1 MRHLKF
7 WSGKPI
13 INPRL
18 EIECGGA
25 ILVLPNIDDVL
36 NNPNFPQTAHYFD
49 CPLPQENNF
58 KPPINIRLLDQRPN
72 GFTPL
77 VGKYVIKDFQ
87 PFDPDWIM
95 AQLTQR
101 KDNAE
106 DEKDSDKNSLIS
118 EEKEEKEESI
128 AETVVIIEDEIDY
141 PTG

>member
-1 MRHLKF
+1 M
-7 WSGKPI
+7 
-13 INPRL
+13 
-18 EIECGGA
+18 
-25 ILVLPNIDDVL
+25 
-36 NNPNFPQTAHYFD
+36 
-49 CPLPQENNF
+49 
-58 KPPINIRLLDQRPN
+58 
-72 GFTPL
+72 
-77 VGKYVIKDFQ
+77 GKYVIKDFQ

>member
-1 MRHLKF
+1 
-7 WSGKPI
+7 
-13 INPRL
+13 
-18 EIECGGA
+18 
-25 ILVLPNIDDVL
+25 
-36 NNPNFPQTAHYFD
+36 
-49 CPLPQENNF
+49 
-58 KPPINIRLLDQRPN
+58 
-72 GFTPL
+72 
-77 VGKYVIKDFQ
+77 
-87 PFDPDWIM
+87 M